1 MTQDHTTIK
10 PPNTGT
16 ASNRIQYLETT
27 DAYNKWAK
35 VYDTDNNF
43 LQALDTLEM
52 QKLLPHFLHLLRNT
66 FGSDP
71 TKIIDLGC
79 GTGRN
84 TLLLAR
90 LASPETEIVGLDAS
104 SGMLDVA
111 REAIGGNSRVSLGIF
126 DLLQE
131 PMNVPVGSTGAAGII
146 STLVLE
152 HVPLRRFFEAAA
164 KMLMPG
170 GCLLVTNMHSD
181 MGAISQAGFV
191 DVETGMKI
199 RPVSYRHGIGHMLA
213 VAEEVG
219 FRVEWLDGEGVRERM
234 VDEKLAGVLGPRAKK
249 WIGVVVWFGV
259 CFRKGME

>member
-1 MTQDHTTIK
+1 MTQDTTN
-10 PPNTGT
+10 PSSTGT
-16 ASNRIQYLETT
+16 APNRIQYLETT

-52 QKLLPHFLHLLRNT
+52 QTLLPHFLHLLGNT
-66 FGSDP
+66 FGPDP
-71 TKIIDLGC
+71 TKLIDLGC

-111 REAIGGNSRVSLGIF
+111 RETIEGNSRVSLEIF

-131 PMNVPVGSTGAAGII
+131 SMDVPVGSTRAAGII

-152 HVPLRRFFEAAA
+152 HVPPRRFFEAAE
-164 KMLMPG
+164 KMLRPG

-191 DVETGMKI
+191 DVETGVKI
-199 RPVSYRHGIGHMLA
+199 RPVSYKHEIGDVVA

-234 VDEKLAGVLGPRAKK
+234 VDERLAGVLGPRAKK

-259 CFRKGME
+259 CFRKVME